1 LISALFGLSKM
12 LPSSLLN
19 TLKIGNTA
27 CLCSLQIRDTALIS
41 ALFDFSKTLLD
52 TLKIRG
58 TACLCSLQIR
68 DTACLCSL
76 QIGDTALISAL
87 FSLSKMLP
95 SSLLDT
101 IQIGKTAVF
110 GIPE

>member
-1 LISALFGLSKM
+1 LISALFGLSKT
-12 LPSSLLN
+12 LPSS
-19 TLKIGNTA
+19 
-27 CLCSLQIRDTALIS
+27 
-41 ALFDFSKTLLD
+41 LLD

-58 TACLCSLQIR
+58 
-68 DTACLCSL
+68 TACLCSL

-101 IQIGKTAVF
+101 L
-110 GIPE
+110 